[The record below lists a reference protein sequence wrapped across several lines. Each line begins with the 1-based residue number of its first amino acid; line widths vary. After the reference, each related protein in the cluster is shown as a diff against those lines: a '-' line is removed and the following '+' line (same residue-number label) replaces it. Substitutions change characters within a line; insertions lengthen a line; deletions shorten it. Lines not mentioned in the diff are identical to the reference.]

1 LASILDILIIILDFA
16 ISVWNAYASGF
27 NIGMLKKTRGKPS
40 AFQEVSSYAGL
51 GLAFIG
57 MSYVLAIV
65 LSFAGASFGYI
76 DPGTVDFILAF
87 DFLVFGILII
97 GLGIIITIQS
107 IIIASQRKSIGNI
120 LGVVWNAFAGAW
132 DIYAYASGF
141 KQSVDILRREDRERE
156 TDALIVIIVA
166 VLISFFIVY
175 AAYKHGYNKALE
187 M

>member
-1 LASILDILIIILDFA
+1 MASILDILIIILDFV

-27 NIGMLKKTRGKPS
+27 NIGMMKKTRDEPN

-57 MSYVLAIV
+57 MSYVLATV
-65 LSFAGASFGYI
+65 LSFAGASFGYL
-76 DPGTVDFILAF
+76 DPGTVDLILAF

-97 GLGIIITIQS
+97 GMGIIITIQS
-107 IIIASQRKSIGNI
+107 IIIASQRKGIGNI
-120 LGVVWNAFAGAW
+120 LGAVWNAFAGVW

-141 KQSVDILRREDRERE
+141 KQSVGVLRREDQDRE